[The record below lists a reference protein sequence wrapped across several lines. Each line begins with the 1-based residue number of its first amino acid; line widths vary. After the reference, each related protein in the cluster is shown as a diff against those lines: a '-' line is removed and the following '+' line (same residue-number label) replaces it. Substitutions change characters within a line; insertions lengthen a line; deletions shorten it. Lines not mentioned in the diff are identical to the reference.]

1 MGIEQ
6 FDFLYKQT
14 RAILEYMNAIK
25 ASLNTTLENIALFQ
39 KSLTTTDDRLR
50 NFNDNID
57 TAIAY
62 ITAAD
67 YTNALTVL
75 EATKKE
81 VAGIRTGVGITNAA
95 VSSMSDVVSKVSE
108 NTNDATTLTSSLIPR
123 ITAEVE
129 KCYDGKTTYNYMC
142 KVCSI
147 KCKIPLKFI
156 PLNEKALTY
165 CFLKNDNSAEF
176 IENDRVHVE

>member
-6 FDFLYKQT
+6 FDFLYNRA
-14 RAILEYMNAIK
+14 RAILEYMNATN
-25 ASLNTTLENIALFQ
+25 ASLDTTLENIALFQ
-39 KSLTTTDDRLR
+39 ESLTATDERLR
-50 NFNDNID
+50 TFDDNID

-75 EATKKE
+75 RATKE
-81 VAGIRTGVGITNAA
+81 TVTVIRAGVGITNTA
-95 VSSMSDVVSKVSE
+95 VSSMGDVVSGASE
-108 NTNDATTLTSSLIPR
+108 NTNNATTLTSSLIPL
-123 ITAEVE
+123 ITAEIE
-129 KCYDGKTTYNYMC
+129 KSYDGKTTYNYMC

-165 CFLKNDNSAEF
+165 CFLKNDNSAKF
-176 IENDRVHVE
+176 IEKDRVYVD

>member
-6 FDFLYKQT
+6 FDFLYTQ
-14 RAILEYMNAIK
+14 ALAMLGYMNAIN
-25 ASLNTTLENIALFQ
+25 ASVDITIDNVAIFQ
-39 KSLTTTDDRLR
+39 ESLTTTDERLGK
-50 NFNDNID
+50 FNDNID

-67 YTNALTVL
+67 YTNALAVL
-75 EATKKE
+75 GTTKE
-81 VAGIRTGVGITNAA
+81 TIAGIKAGVGITNTA
-95 VSSMSDVVSKVSE
+95 VSSLGNVVSGISE
-108 NTNDATTLTSSLIPR
+108 KTNDAATLTRSLIPL
-123 ITAEVE
+123 ITTEVE

-165 CFLKNDNSAEF
+165 CFLKNDNSAKF
-176 IENDRVHVE
+176 IEKDRVRVD

>member
-6 FDFLYKQT
+6 FDFLYNQA
-14 RAILEYMNAIK
+14 RAILEYMNAIN

-39 KSLTTTDDRLR
+39 ESLTATDERLGA
-50 NFNDNID
+50 FNDNID
-57 TAIAY
+57 TAIVY

-75 EATKKE
+75 GATKE
-81 VAGIRTGVGITNAA
+81 AVAGIRAGVGITNTD
-95 VSSMSDVVSKVSE
+95 VSSMGNVISGVSE
-108 NTNDATTLTSSLIPR
+108 NTNNATTLTSSLIPL
-123 ITAEVE
+123 ITAEIE
-129 KCYDGKTTYNYMC
+129 KSYDGKTTYNYMC

-165 CFLKNDNSAEF
+165 CFLKNDNSAKF
-176 IENDRVHVE
+176 IEKDRVRVD